1 MSIIFNSP
9 DHVKERANVEPLTL
23 AECEELVKYINIH
36 DHYTTNQF
44 KNCMQRLIWEY
55 ENLKHAALMHDE
67 QIQEAFLKGVEAGK
81 NT

>member
-1 MSIIFNSP
+1 MIHYNSP
-9 DHVKERANVEPLTL
+9 DHVKERASVEALSM

-36 DHYTTNQF
+36 DHYTINQF
-44 KNCMQRLIWEY
+44 KHCMQRLIWEY